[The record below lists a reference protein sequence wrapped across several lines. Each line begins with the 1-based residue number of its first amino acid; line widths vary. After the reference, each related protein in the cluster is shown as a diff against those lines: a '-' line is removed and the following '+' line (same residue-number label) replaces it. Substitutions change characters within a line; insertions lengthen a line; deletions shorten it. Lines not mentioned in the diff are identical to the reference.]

1 MDKDRTDRCMVI
13 AMMDWPG
20 HHDIL
25 RRVYSSDYL
34 APTIPTGAGGNVMPK
49 IAVSGG
55 EHL

>member
-1 MDKDRTDRCMVI
+1 MDRNRTDRCMVI